1 MQVIKGQREE
11 ALMSEILPKATER
24 IYAPYKINAVVEVLA
39 EQGISAQ
46 LALAGTGLSPGQ
58 LHDPNALTSIRQF
71 LSVCE
76 NAIALSKDP
85 ATPFEIGSRLHL
97 SAYGMYGYAL
107 MSCLSLR
114 EYFRLAVKYR
124 RLATPPFPAIWEE
137 GDGAVTWRFPDS
149 FVSPPS
155 ADLRQFL
162 FELQLAI
169 TVTHVQEVAG
179 FDCPPMMARIP
190 YARPAHAALYKR
202 FLGCRCEFNQPETQ
216 LLYDSAI
223 LDRKPKMAHQL
234 TASLVQETCDRLLG
248 QAKISEGVTGEVY
261 RLLMAVPGNFPS
273 MEEVAERLNTSLR
286 TLRRKLALEDSSFQ
300 QILDDVRSTL
310 ALEYLQ
316 SSKMS
321 TDDIGMLLGF
331 TDTANFRRALR
342 RWTGKGLEQLRL
354 AAAHGER

>member
-11 ALMSEILPKATER
+11 ALMSGILPKATER

-39 EQGISAQ
+39 EQGIPAQ
-46 LALAGTGLSPGQ
+46 SVLAGTSLSPEQ
-58 LHDPNALTSIRQF
+58 LHNPNALTSIKQF
-71 LSVCE
+71 LTVCE
-76 NAIALSKDP
+76 NAIALSEDP
-85 ATPFEIGSRLHL
+85 ATPFEVGNRLHL

-137 GDGAVTWRFPDS
+137 GDQVVTWRFPDG

-155 ADLRQFL
+155 ADLRRFL

-179 FDCPPMMARIP
+179 FDCPPMGAKIP
-190 YARPAHAALYKR
+190 YDRPKHAALYKKY
-202 FLGCRCEFNQPETQ
+202 LGCACEFGKAETQ
-216 LLYDSAI
+216 LFYDSAI

-234 TASLVQETCDRLLG
+234 TAALVQETCDRLLG
-248 QAKISEGVTGEVY
+248 QAKISEGATGKVY
-261 RLLMAVPGNFPS
+261 RVLMAVPGNFPS
-273 MEEVAERLNTSLR
+273 MEEVAERMNTTPR
-286 TLRRKLALEDSSFQ
+286 TLRRKLALEDTSFQ
-300 QILDDVRSTL
+300 HILDDVRRTL

-316 SSKMS
+316 SSRMS
-321 TDDIGMLLGF
+321 TEDIGILLGF
-331 TDTANFRRALR
+331 SDTANFRRALR
-342 RWTGKGLEQLRL
+342 RWTGKGLEDLRL
-354 AAAHGER
+354 STAHE

>member
-11 ALMSEILPKATER
+11 AVMSEILPKATER

-39 EQGISAQ
+39 EQGIAAP
-46 LALAGTGLSPGQ
+46 LALAGTGLSPAQ
-58 LHDPNALTSIRQF
+58 LHDPSALTSIRQF
-71 LSVCE
+71 LTVCE
-76 NAIALSKDP
+76 NAIALSRDP

-137 GDGAVTWRFPDS
+137 RGATVTWRFPDS

-155 ADLRQFL
+155 ADMRRFL

-179 FDCPPMMARIP
+179 FDCPPMQARIP
-190 YARPAHAALYKR
+190 YARPGHAALYRK
-202 FLGCRCEFNQPETQ
+202 FLACACEFDQPETQ

-248 QAKISEGVTGEVY
+248 QAKISEGATGEVY
-261 RLLMAVPGNFPS
+261 RVLMAVPGNFPS
-273 MEEVAERLNTSLR
+273 MEEVAERLNTTPR
-286 TLRRKLALEDSSFQ
+286 TLRRKLSLEETSFQ
-300 QILDDVRSTL
+300 QILDDVRSAL
-310 ALEYLQ
+310 AIEYLQ

-331 TDTANFRRALR
+331 SDTANFRRALK
-342 RWTGKGLEQLRL
+342 RWTGKGLEELRL
-354 AAAHGER
+354 SSG

>member
-1 MQVIKGQREE
+1 
-11 ALMSEILPKATER
+11 MSEILPKASER

-39 EQGISAQ
+39 EQGIAAQ
-46 LALAGTGLSPGQ
+46 SVLAGSGLSAGQ
-58 LHDPNALTSIRQF
+58 LHDPNALTSLKQF
-71 LSVCE
+71 LTVCE
-76 NAIALSKDP
+76 NALALSQDP
-85 ATPFEIGSRLHL
+85 AMPFEIGSRLHL

-114 EYFRLAVKYR
+114 DYFRLAVKYR

-137 GDGAVTWRFPDS
+137 GTTAVTWRFPDK

-155 ADLRQFL
+155 AELRQFL

-179 FDCPPMMARIP
+179 FDCPPLTARVP
-190 YARPAHAALYKR
+190 YARPPHAALYR
-202 FLGCRCEFNQPETQ
+202 RYLGCRCEFAQPETQ

-248 QAKISEGVTGEVY
+248 QAKISEGASGEVY

-273 MEEVAERLNTSLR
+273 MEEVAERLNTTPR
-286 TLRRKLALEDSSFQ
+286 TLRRRLTLEDTSFQ

-331 TDTANFRRALR
+331 TDTANFRRALK
-342 RWTGKGLEQLRL
+342 RWTGKGLEELR
-354 AAAHGER
+354 APAVGR

>member
-11 ALMSEILPKATER
+11 ALMSGILPQATER

-39 EQGISAQ
+39 EQGIPAQ
-46 LALAGTGLSPGQ
+46 SVLVGTSLSPGQ
-58 LHDPNALTSIRQF
+58 LHNPNALTSIKQF
-71 LSVCE
+71 LTVCE
-76 NAIALSKDP
+76 NAIALSEDP
-85 ATPFEIGSRLHL
+85 ATPFEVGSRLHL

-137 GDGAVTWRFPDS
+137 GDHVVTWRFPGS

-155 ADLRQFL
+155 ADLRRFL

-179 FDCPPMMARIP
+179 FDCPPMGAKIP
-190 YARPAHAALYKR
+190 HDRPNHAALYKKY
-202 FLGCRCEFNQPETQ
+202 LGCVCEFGEVETQ
-216 LLYDSAI
+216 LFYDSAI

-248 QAKISEGVTGEVY
+248 QAKISEGATGEVY
-261 RLLMAVPGNFPS
+261 RVLMAVPGNFPS
-273 MEEVAERLNTSLR
+273 MEEVAERMNTTPR
-286 TLRRKLALEDSSFQ
+286 TLRRKLMLEDTSFQ
-300 QILDDVRSTL
+300 HIRDDVRRTL

-316 SSKMS
+316 SSRMS
-321 TDDIGMLLGF
+321 TEDIGILLGF
-331 TDTANFRRALR
+331 SDTANFRRALR
-342 RWTGKGLEQLRL
+342 RWTGKGLEDLRL
-354 AAAHGER
+354 STAHE